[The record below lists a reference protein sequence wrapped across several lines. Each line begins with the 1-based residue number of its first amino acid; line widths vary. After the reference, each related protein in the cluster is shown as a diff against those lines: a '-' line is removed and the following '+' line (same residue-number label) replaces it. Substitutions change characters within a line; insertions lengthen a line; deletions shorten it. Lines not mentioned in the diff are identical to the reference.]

1 MPRPIRAALELF
13 QYGPRNRKKTDMM
26 ILRYSAASPYARKIR
41 IAADLLGL
49 ADRIEIVTASTAD
62 PNDTLRTQ
70 NPLGKIPTLVLEDGS
85 ALYDSRVI
93 AEYLDHLAGGGKL
106 IPADPSRRFEAL
118 RLQAL
123 GDGINDAALLIRYE
137 TATRPAEL
145 RDPAAIELQQGKIDR
160 ALAALEAA
168 PPGGPADLGQIAVA
182 CALGYLDLRFEG
194 AWRAKHPRLLGW
206 LADFGANVPAFAAT
220 QA

>member
-1 MPRPIRAALELF
+1 
-13 QYGPRNRKKTDMM
+13 MM

-49 ADRIEIVTASTAD
+49 SDRIEIVAANTAD
-62 PNDTLRTQ
+62 PNDTLRGQ
-70 NPLGKIPTLVLEDGS
+70 NPLGKIPTLVLESGA

-93 AEYLDHLAGGGKL
+93 ADYLDWHGGGKL
-106 IPADPSRRFEAL
+106 IPADPARRFDAL

-137 TATRPAEL
+137 VASRPEAL
-145 RDPAAIELQQGKIDR
+145 RHADTIALQQGKIDR
-160 ALAALEAA
+160 ALAALETS
-168 PPGGPADLGQIAVA
+168 PPSGPVDIGQIAVA

-194 AWRAKHPRLLGW
+194 AWRATHPKLVAW
-206 LADFGANVPAFAAT
+206 LADFAAKVPPFDAT
-220 QA
+220 KA

>member
-1 MPRPIRAALELF
+1 
-13 QYGPRNRKKTDMM
+13 MM

-49 ADRIEIVTASTAD
+49 ADRIEIVAASTAD
-62 PNDTLRTQ
+62 PADTLRRQ
-70 NPLGKIPTLVLEDGS
+70 NPLGKIPTLILEDGS

-93 AEYLDHLAGGGKL
+93 AEYLDHLGGGRL
-106 IPADPSRRFEAL
+106 VPAEPTGRFDAL

-137 TATRPAEL
+137 TATRRPEL
-145 RDPAAIELQQGKIDR
+145 RDQDAIDLQQGKIDR

-168 PPGGPADLGQIAVA
+168 PPAGPVKLGHIAVA

-194 AWRAKHPRLLGW
+194 AWRALRPTLVAW
-206 LADFGANVPAFAAT
+206 LADFSARVPAFEAT
-220 QA
+220 KA

>member
-1 MPRPIRAALELF
+1 
-13 QYGPRNRKKTDMM
+13 MM

-49 ADRIEIVTASTAD
+49 SDRIEIVAASTAD

-70 NPLGKIPTLVLEDGS
+70 NPLGKIPTLILEDGA

-93 AEYLDHLAGGGKL
+93 ADYLDHVAGGGKL
-106 IPADPSRRFEAL
+106 IPAEPSRRFEAL

-137 TATRPAEL
+137 TTTRPAAL

-160 ALAALEAA
+160 ALASLEASPPSGA
-168 PPGGPADLGQIAVA
+168 PDIGHIAVA

-194 AWRAKHPRLLGW
+194 AWRATHPRLVDW
-206 LADFGANVPAFAAT
+206 LAEFAKKAPAFDAT
-220 QA
+220 KA